1 LILRNLPT
9 SFDQGT
15 AQQWVDEKGYAG
27 AYDFLLWFPAKKT
40 SRLNAT
46 SYAFVNFR
54 TVERATAFR
63 KEFHLQRFPSQQ
75 VEPGGKQQWP
85 LSIAVAKVQ
94 GFEDNYIRFYH
105 LLDDKS
111 PTLCQ
116 PFFAED
122 AIQQLRPEVR
132 ERAAQAASNTPQLEN
147 LSDGPCTTLIVRNLP
162 EYLVTQEETQKWL
175 DDFGFKGQYD
185 FFLWLPPKRKR
196 VEQATNQTGP
206 PQGLAYAFVNLRSP
220 EQAYKCAE
228 FLNGQSMAENDPI
241 LNVVAARVQG
251 LTACLEH
258 FSSLGDS
265 SRVSPW
271 LDPEVAS
278 QRPLSRYQ

>member
-1 LILRNLPT
+1 
-9 SFDQGT
+9 
-15 AQQWVDEKGYAG
+15 VDEKGYAG

-40 SRLNAT
+40 SRLNTT

-54 TVERATAFR
+54 SVSHAASFR

-122 AIQQLRPEVR
+122 SIEKLSSEAKEK
-132 ERAAQAASNTPQLEN
+132 AAQAASNAPQLEN
-147 LSDGPCTTLIVRNLP
+147 ISDGPCTTLIVRNLP
-162 EYLVTQEETQKWL
+162 PSLESQEETRQWL
-175 DDFGFKGQYD
+175 DNFGFAGQYD

-196 VEQATNQTGP
+196 VELAPTQSGP

-220 EQAYKCAE
+220 EQAGKCAQ
-228 FLNGQSMAENDPI
+228 FLNGHDPA

-251 LTACLEH
+251 LNACLEH
-258 FSSLGDS
+258 FSQFGDS
-265 SRVSPW
+265 TRVSPW
-271 LDPEVAS
+271 FDLEAAS
-278 QRPLSRYQ
+278 QLQLNQCQRVLHHLSHIAFEAGEGKEFL